1 MFSGSSDLGLPVCLS
16 VCLSRDEGRRGL
28 VGADG
33 QWPGPPVAGRSR
45 RERRCLERVIAAPR
59 PRPASPDGVVIDHG
73 APSFLNTAVFAIPTV
88 PKTVRRPIGLPIICS
103 GQLLLRR
110 RSWTLF
116 ENMISPYFQYFHDS
130 TNSVVLHSISNI

>member
-1 MFSGSSDLGLPVCLS
+1 MDVLRQLRLGPSCLS

-59 PRPASPDGVVIDHG
+59 PRPASPDGVVIDHP

-88 PKTVRRPIGLPIICS
+88 PNTVRRSIGLPIICS
-103 GQLLLRR
+103 GQLLHRR
-110 RSWTLF
+110 RT
-116 ENMISPYFQYFHDS
+116 
-130 TNSVVLHSISNI
+130 

>member
-33 QWPGPPVAGRSR
+33 QWPPWPPVAGRSR

-59 PRPASPDGVVIDHG
+59 PRPASPDGVVIDHP

-88 PKTVRRPIGLPIICS
+88 LNTVRCSIGLPIICS
-103 GQLLLRR
+103 GQLLLCRR
-110 RSWTLF
+110 TWALL
-116 ENMISPYFQYFHDS
+116 EIMIF
-130 TNSVVLHSISNI
+130 SIFS

>member
-1 MFSGSSDLGLPVCLS
+1 MDVLRQLRLGPSCLS

-33 QWPGPPVAGRSR
+33 QWPGPPVAGRSK

-59 PRPASPDGVVIDHG
+59 PRPASPDGVVIDHP

-88 PKTVRRPIGLPIICS
+88 PNTVRRLFVRVSFCS
-103 GQLLLRR
+103 VANHG
-110 RSWTLF
+110 
-116 ENMISPYFQYFHDS
+116 PY
-130 TNSVVLHSISNI
+130 LKL

>member
-1 MFSGSSDLGLPVCLS
+1 MDVLRQLRLGPSCLS

-59 PRPASPDGVVIDHG
+59 PRPASPDGVVIDHP
-73 APSFLNTAVFAIPTV
+73 APSFLNTVVFAIPTV
-88 PKTVRRPIGLPIICS
+88 LNT
-103 GQLLLRR
+103 LRR
-110 RSWTLF
+110 SIGFVADHLLGSAF
-116 ENMISPYFQYFHDS
+116 ALSPNMGKILVHAKDPRILGS
-130 TNSVVLHSISNI
+130 

>member
-1 MFSGSSDLGLPVCLS
+1 MDVLRQLRLGPSCLS

-33 QWPGPPVAGRSR
+33 HWPVAGRSR

-73 APSFLNTAVFAIPTV
+73 APSFLNTAVFVIPTV
-88 PKTVRRPIGLPIICS
+88 PNTVRRSIGLLIICS
-103 GQLLLRR
+103 GQPLLRR
-110 RSWTLF
+110 RRWAIL
-116 ENMISPYFQYFHDS
+116 EIMISPHFQ
-130 TNSVVLHSISNI
+130 

>member
-1 MFSGSSDLGLPVCLS
+1 M
-16 VCLSRDEGRRGL
+16 
-28 VGADG
+28 
-33 QWPGPPVAGRSR
+33 AGRSR

-59 PRPASPDGVVIDHG
+59 PRPASPDGVVIDHP
-73 APSFLNTAVFAIPTV
+73 APSFLNTAVFAIPTM
-88 PKTVRRPIGLPIICS
+88 PNTVRRSIGLPIICS

>member
-33 QWPGPPVAGRSR
+33 HWPGPPVAGRSR

-59 PRPASPDGVVIDHG
+59 PRPASPDGVVIDHP
-73 APSFLNTAVFAIPTV
+73 APSFLNTAVFAIPTQF
-88 PKTVRRPIGLPIICS
+88 GA
-103 GQLLLRR
+103 LLGC
-110 RSWTLF
+110 
-116 ENMISPYFQYFHDS
+116 
-130 TNSVVLHSISNI
+130 